1 MDIFHQHLHILS
13 TCHFQSYRIEGLYR
27 SYTPITAAMYLS
39 VDCPGLDSIKE
50 LKATSADEMDN
61 DKDTRIKGVW
71 QGFYHL
77 YCGCNL
83 LKLVLL

>member
-1 MDIFHQHLHILS
+1 MYTFLVR
-13 TCHFQSYRIEGLYR
+13 YRIEGLYP

-61 DKDTRIKGVW
+61 DKDTSIKGVW